1 MFGTPEGIILENP
14 EASEENVGIW
24 EHLTSCGMEKSGEH
38 LEMSWSPENLEN
50 SPNDLGHNSSRA
62 AQGESLSLMEF

>member
-1 MFGTPEGIILENP
+1 MLGTPQGIILENL
-14 EASEENVGIW
+14 ETSEENVGIW

-38 LEMSWSPENLEN
+38 LEISWSPESPEN
-50 SPNDLGHNSSRA
+50 SPNDLGQNSSRA